1 MEDKH
6 LVRELFIL
14 TNKMKR
20 LLDKNHQ
27 ANDIYL
33 GQARILTYLYRNKDR
48 SIYQKDIEQTFQIR
62 GGTVTGMLETLEKM
76 ELIVRVESTK
86 DKRRR
91 KVILTESGTDKAINA
106 IKTNR
111 HFEDLIKKELTDK
124 EEKDFY
130 LVLSK
135 LNNLVDAEEY
145 DEETI

>member
-33 GQARILTYLYRNKDR
+33 GQARILTYLYGNKDR

-106 IKTNR
+106 INTNR

>member
-106 IKTNR
+106 INTNR